1 MQSKKEPLD
10 ADTVLIVEDD
20 ALISMDA
27 AESVARAGVNVMTV
41 ETVADALDVLDH
53 ERISAAILDFH
64 VRDGAVTPVVE
75 RLRRSGVPF
84 RIVSGSPLSELA
96 AKGIPVDLC
105 AQKPADYLK
114 VLISLIGERPWV
126 SLRAS
131 HS

>member
-1 MQSKKEPLD
+1 MQPNAEALE

-75 RLRRSGVPF
+75 RLQRSGVPF
-84 RIVSGSPLSELA
+84 RIVSGSPLSEIA
-96 AKGIPVDLC
+96 AKGIPLHLC

-114 VLISLIGERPWV
+114 VLISLIGDRPWF

-131 HS
+131 H